1 MKTLE
6 IHIPDEVASKIKQV
20 AKHMGISIEELLRT
34 SFEEKDPARRAIR
47 ECRRSGAREER
58 RALSAALVVRYISIE
73 EVVELHRRIIQQSGG
88 AFELRDQG
96 SLESSVLQPL
106 QSFGDQDLY
115 PTLAEKAAALGYF
128 LIQNHPFSTA
138 ISESVTQRLRQLI
151 RIARLRVSR
160 L

>member
-73 EVVELHRRIIQQSGG
+73 EAVGR
-88 AFELRDQG
+88 
-96 SLESSVLQPL
+96 
-106 QSFGDQDLY
+106 
-115 PTLAEKAAALGYF
+115 
-128 LIQNHPFSTA
+128 STGVRSPA
-138 ISESVTQRLRQLI
+138 GCDG
-151 RIARLRVSR
+151 SR
-160 L
+160 LDLAGPEEEV

>member
-47 ECRRSGAREER
+47 ECRRSRAREER

-96 SLESSVLQPL
+96 SLESSPVLLRSGPV
-106 QSFGDQDLY
+106 SHARGKGRGSRVF
-115 PTLAEKAAALGYF
+115 P
-128 LIQNHPFSTA
+128 H
-138 ISESVTQRLRQLI
+138 SES
-151 RIARLRVSR
+151 S
-160 L
+160 